1 MKKQL
6 IFTALGA
13 IFLASCAD
21 TWDREYSGVNP
32 QKEGYEYLAEYLPLK
47 EYVDRSKYPNFK
59 LGIATSASEY
69 TQQQLVYALINS
81 NADETVAGNA
91 MKMASCVDDK
101 GNMSFDNAVAFVN
114 AATDAG
120 LNMYGHTLAWHAQ
133 QPVKYLNSLM
143 ADREIEIDPDATQTV
158 VDAEF
163 DYSTFSSYNYW
174 GQGPAGSERTIKD
187 GCFVS
192 YNPSVIPNFWEF
204 QYHVADGINW
214 VAGVTYK
221 VTMMIRASEN
231 CSFTVAAGTWGG
243 QAGGT
248 IDVTTEWQEVSV
260 PRAPGV
266 DGGGFVMFQSGNFAG
281 TIEMKWLKVT
291 HEEAMAISW
300 WTPIIS
306 NGDAE
311 GDDATNFVSTH
322 VGGTNGACDIVD
334 GAGVGGTRAFV
345 VTSAGG
351 GAQTWDTQF
360 FLYANRT
367 LADGDKVKMS
377 FDYRADVANN
387 SESQAHAAPGGYIH
401 WDGGAAVNFTTDWQH
416 FEKTIVISS
425 TLSPEGNMQTWAWN
439 LDVGAPNA
447 PVNKYYFDNITLEI
461 EESGNTIPLTPEEKR
476 DTLIWAMDR
485 WIGGMMQAMGGKV
498 KAWDVVNEA
507 ISGGNADAEGVYAL
521 QHDNGDATN
530 FFWQD
535 YMGDLE
541 YVRTAVAS
549 ARKHFEANGGN
560 PSELKLFVNDYNLES
575 DWDQN
580 AKLKSLIKWIERWEA
595 DGVTKIDGIGSQMH
609 ISCYAN
615 AATQESKKKAI
626 VESFNLMAKTGRL
639 VRISELDMG
648 YVDANGNSVPTINL
662 TEEQHKQ
669 MAELYTFVVSK
680 YLELIPVAQQW
691 GICQWAAT
699 DSPAAEGNWRSGQP
713 IGLWDEGYNRKHT
726 YAGFVEGLAGK

>member
-713 IGLWDEGYNRKHT
+713 IGLWYEGYNRKHT